1 MSNFSQFFDASGAGG
16 GGSGYNIYSGVVPP
30 KFSAIG
36 NLQNIN
42 TSDGIT
48 DNMLVPSQ
56 RDLVISVNVGSVG
69 SGSGDITVADW
80 QGNAL
85 VWEIK
90 QSALDPAAVMTGFV
104 YNPVLDKYYYAV
116 QSSGITAQN
125 GLFEINVATG
135 STTKLSDTPPEFM
148 TIAGLSAAGQSGFS
162 SHKASVA
169 YVDSSGNYIWRS
181 GNIMKKFNSS
191 FTPVQTRSIVAGY
204 NNTVN
209 WYYTDDTKLRA
220 RFVQSYRGAVTAE
233 ATTVVGGRPLLVIE
247 RGKQRRMLDINAV
260 DIFKARYRDDYNPSA
275 VTTAQAQPYTALLNW
290 QKSIAPMAPLMQNGP
305 FFGSDIRLGL
315 NTRNESVSMSD
326 AFLVDRV
333 DYDRWLNDIA
343 DAAGMRPAVES
354 IYGAWVNV

>member
-1 MSNFSQFFDASGAGG
+1 MSNFSQFFDASGGQ
-16 GGSGYNIYSGVVPP
+16 GGSGFNIYSGVVPP
-30 KFSAIG
+30 KFSSLG

-48 DNMLVPSQ
+48 DNMLIPSQ
-56 RDLVISVNVGSVG
+56 RELIISVNVGSVG
-69 SGSGDITVADW
+69 SGNGDITVADW
-80 QGNAL
+80 QGNSL

-90 QSALDPAAVMTGFV
+90 QSSLDPAAVITGFV

-125 GLFEINVATG
+125 GLFEINVLTG
-135 STTKLSDTPPEFM
+135 TQTKISDTLPEFM
-148 TIAGLSAAGQSGFS
+148 TSAGLFAAGQSVFQL
-162 SHKASVA
+162 HKASVA

-191 FTPVQTRSIVAGY
+191 FTPIQTRSIVAGY
-204 NNTVN
+204 NNNVN
-209 WYYTDDTKLRA
+209 WYYSDDTKLRA
-220 RFVQSYRGAVTAE
+220 RFVQSYRGAVTAQ
-233 ATTVVGGRPLLVIE
+233 AATVVGGRPLLVIE
-247 RGKQRRMLDINAV
+247 RGKQRRMIDINAV

-275 VTTAQAQPYTALLNW
+275 VTTAQAQPYTALLDW
-290 QKSIAPMAPLMQNGP
+290 QKSIAPMVPLMQSGP
-305 FFGSDIRLGL
+305 FFGSDLRLGL
-315 NTRNESVSMSD
+315 DTRNQAVSMSD

-354 IYGAWVNV
+354 IFGAWVNV